1 MKILWVNPSFLDYRI
16 PLYEELN
23 SFNKGDFYLI
33 YSKQRVPQRC
43 VDKIEHVLGGNAI
56 GLNFEKTISIGRKSD
71 FANTGILLPFPKGLY
86 KLIKSANAD
95 VIIAEGFF
103 QFTPWALFYSIIN
116 RIPIFI
122 AYERTAHTER
132 NCPWVR
138 KLYRKLVA
146 LFVDGYIVNGS
157 LTKEYLISQGI
168 PANVIFPG
176 AMCADSDYLSNMCK
190 KMGQTEIDRLKNNLR
205 VGDRD
210 IIYLYVGRLI
220 ELKGIQYLL
229 DAWLE
234 HIQIYSNDQLLIIG
248 NGSLF
253 EKFTFQYGKIDTI
266 SFLGEIDYSQIYKYY
281 AISDVF
287 VIPTL
292 EDNWSL
298 VVPEAMSCKL
308 AIASSIYNGCYP
320 ELVHEKINGKLFDPL
335 ERKSIKEALSF
346 FHSVNLESYGKSSA
360 EIVQKY
366 NPRQTAEN
374 ILEAINLTILK

>member
-1 MKILWVNPSFLDYRI
+1 
-16 PLYEELN
+16 
-23 SFNKGDFYLI
+23 
-33 YSKQRVPQRC
+33 
-43 VDKIEHVLGGNAI
+43 
-56 GLNFEKTISIGRKSD
+56 
-71 FANTGILLPFPKGLY
+71 
-86 KLIKSANAD
+86 
-95 VIIAEGFF
+95 
-103 QFTPWALFYSIIN
+103 
-116 RIPIFI
+116 
-122 AYERTAHTER
+122 
-132 NCPWVR
+132 
-138 KLYRKLVA
+138 
-146 LFVDGYIVNGS
+146 
-157 LTKEYLISQGI
+157 
-168 PANVIFPG
+168 
-176 AMCADSDYLSNMCK
+176 
-190 KMGQTEIDRLKNNLR
+190 MGQTEIDRLKNNLR

-346 FHSVNLESYGKSSA
+346 F
-360 EIVQKY
+360 
-366 NPRQTAEN
+366 
-374 ILEAINLTILK
+374 IL

>member
-1 MKILWVNPSFLDYRI
+1 M
-16 PLYEELN
+16 
-23 SFNKGDFYLI
+23 
-33 YSKQRVPQRC
+33 
-43 VDKIEHVLGGNAI
+43 
-56 GLNFEKTISIGRKSD
+56 
-71 FANTGILLPFPKGLY
+71 
-86 KLIKSANAD
+86 
-95 VIIAEGFF
+95 
-103 QFTPWALFYSIIN
+103 
-116 RIPIFI
+116 
-122 AYERTAHTER
+122 
-132 NCPWVR
+132 
-138 KLYRKLVA
+138 
-146 LFVDGYIVNGS
+146 
-157 LTKEYLISQGI
+157 
-168 PANVIFPG
+168 
-176 AMCADSDYLSNMCK
+176 
-190 KMGQTEIDRLKNNLR
+190 
-205 VGDRD
+205 
-210 IIYLYVGRLI
+210 
-220 ELKGIQYLL
+220 